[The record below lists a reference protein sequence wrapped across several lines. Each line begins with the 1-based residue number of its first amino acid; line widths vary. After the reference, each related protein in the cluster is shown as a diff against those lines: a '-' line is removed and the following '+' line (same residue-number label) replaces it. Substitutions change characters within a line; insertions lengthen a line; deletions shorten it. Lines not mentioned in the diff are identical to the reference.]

1 MRRLLS
7 TLACLA
13 ACAGAAQAAGQDYPT
28 RAITMVIASPAGSTP
43 DTGARA
49 LAQSMAQALG
59 QPVVIENRPG
69 ANGQIA
75 AQEVLKNP
83 PDGYT
88 VLVAAG
94 STMAINPHVYP
105 RQAVDVLKDLK
116 AVGKMY
122 STDFYL
128 IVRSDSGVD
137 SMSALIARAKQKPG
151 GVVAANSGPGSAAQL
166 ATEVLK
172 QQAGVDIYQVP
183 FNGSPAA
190 ALAVA
195 SGNADMLIE
204 TQTVT
209 EPFVS
214 SGRVKRLATTGRAR
228 SAAFPDL
235 PTMAEAG
242 VPGMEISSW
251 AGIFAR
257 TQVPA
262 DRVDRLNAAM
272 NRALQAPEVQALLRG
287 AGLQPGGGGSDDF
300 QQEWQAQSRLWA
312 DVVAR
317 SPGLTNR

>member
-287 AGLQPGGGGSDDF
+287 AGLQPGGGSGNDF

>member
-1 MRRLLS
+1 MRRLIT
-7 TLACLA
+7 TLACLS
-13 ACAGAAQAAGQDYPT
+13 ACAGPVHAAGQDYPT
-28 RAITMVIASPAGSTP
+28 HPITMVIASPAGSTP

-49 LAQSMAQALG
+49 LAQSMAQTLG
-59 QPVVIENRPG
+59 QPIVIENRPG

-83 PDGYT
+83 ADGYT
-88 VLVAAG
+88 LLVAAG

-116 AVGKMY
+116 SVGKMY

-128 IVRSDSGVD
+128 IVRSDSGID
-137 SMSALIARAKQKPG
+137 TMSALIARARQKPG
-151 GVVAANSGPGSAAQL
+151 ALVAANSGPGSAAQL

-190 ALAVA
+190 ALGVA

-204 TQTVT
+204 TQAVT

-214 SGRVKRLATTGRAR
+214 SGRVKRLATTGHAR
-228 SAAFPDL
+228 SAAFPSL

-251 AGIFAR
+251 AGIFSRAA
-257 TQVPA
+257 VPP
-262 DRVDRLNAAM
+262 DRVERVNAAM
-272 NRALQAPEVQALLRG
+272 NRALASPEVQTLLRG
-287 AGLQPGGGGSDDF
+287 AGLEPGGGTSGAF

-317 SPGLTNR
+317 SPGLTNK